1 VSSGISPQPCPDIG
15 EFRQAPEHLAPQI
28 VEPAQRSTDE
38 HQTTQPNPAPKKGPI
53 TWPASCSSARRRDPI
68 RSNRASP
75 PFVSYWPKAAKLS
88 DATGRLRP
96 RVKRTIRHFLLRG
109 LRIRGICDG
118 SKETQRAS
126 FNRAPG
132 PELISSGTRPR
143 PDLSG
148 ALASTLQPLLMYQV
162 AGDRYLLV
170 FGEEA
175 SRLAGKGDIYTA
187 DDVYRFVRWKAKV
200 DEDAKQGRQSSD
212 RLIITDGAD
221 YRRPRLLVSK
231 SRTCVPMWKASG
243 RASAARNL
251 RPPRGLR
258 R

>member
-1 VSSGISPQPCPDIG
+1 
-15 EFRQAPEHLAPQI
+15 
-28 VEPAQRSTDE
+28 
-38 HQTTQPNPAPKKGPI
+38 
-53 TWPASCSSARRRDPI
+53 
-68 RSNRASP
+68 
-75 PFVSYWPKAAKLS
+75 
-88 DATGRLRP
+88 
-96 RVKRTIRHFLLRG
+96 
-109 LRIRGICDG
+109 
-118 SKETQRAS
+118 
-126 FNRAPG
+126 
-132 PELISSGTRPR
+132 
-143 PDLSG
+143 
-148 ALASTLQPLLMYQV
+148 MYQV